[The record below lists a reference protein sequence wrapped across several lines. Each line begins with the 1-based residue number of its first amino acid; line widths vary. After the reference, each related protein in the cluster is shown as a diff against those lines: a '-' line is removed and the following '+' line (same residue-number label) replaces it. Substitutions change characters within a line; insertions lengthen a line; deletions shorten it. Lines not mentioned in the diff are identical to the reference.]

1 MGQWMGAPFDLKCF
15 DEVTQIAE
23 EVVRFHMGW
32 LRTTKEGQRTR
43 MILASNPPVN
53 SVGEWVI
60 PMFRPWLDPT
70 HPKPAKDGELRWY
83 AKSPDGE
90 HIEVDGPELV
100 QFPGETEPVKP
111 MSRTFIR
118 ARLLDNPFLSNTDY
132 KSRLDAMDEPY
143 RSAMRDGNFLAARQ
157 DQEDQVIPTAW
168 VVEAQKRWTKVVPKD
183 VRMSAMGVDVGAGGF
198 DRVVL
203 SIRYGTW
210 FAPLI
215 VAKGKDA
222 PDGSSQAGLIGR
234 YRRDNCPIVV
244 DTGGGYG
251 GDVCS
256 VMKGNGVTVQRF
268 NGSESATTKTRD
280 GSGRAFENRRAEAWW
295 RFREALNPDQK
306 GGSMIAL
313 PEDLELRSEL
323 TAVTFKADTRDV
335 QLEKKVD
342 VKKRLGRSPDK
353 ADAVVMA
360 WYPAETAIRRQ
371 NAASRGGAQPAQANL
386 GYANLKRH

>member
-1 MGQWMGAPFDLKCF
+1 M
-15 DEVTQIAE
+15 E
-23 EVVRFHMGW
+23 EKLISFHLGWVR
-32 LRTTKEGQRTR
+32 TAKQDQRTR
-43 MILASNPPVN
+43 VVLASNPPTT
-53 SVGEWVI
+53 SVGEWLV
-60 PMFRPWLDPT
+60 PWFRPWLDPT
-70 HPKPAKDGELRWY
+70 HPKPARDGELRWY
-83 AKSPDGE
+83 AKTPDGE
-90 HIEVDGPELV
+90 HVEVDGPEPI
-100 QFPGETEPVKP
+100 QFPGAENSVKP

-118 ARLLDNPFLSNTDY
+118 AKLADNPYYARTDY
-132 KSRLDAMDEPY
+132 AAKLDQMDEPY
-143 RSAMRDGNFLAARQ
+143 RSAMRDGNFMAMRR
-157 DQEDQVIPTAW
+157 DQEDQVIPTLW
-168 VVEAQKRWTKVVPKD
+168 VVEAQKRWTKQIPKG

-203 SIRYGTW
+203 AMRYDTW

-215 VAKGKDA
+215 VVKGKDA

-268 NGSESATTKTRD
+268 NGSESAVSKTRD
-280 GSGRAFENRRAEAWW
+280 GSGRSFENRRAEAWW

-306 GGSMIAL
+306 GGSVICL
-313 PEDLELRSEL
+313 PDDMELRAEL
-323 TAVTFKADTRDV
+323 TAVTFKPDTRDV
-335 QLEKKVD
+335 QLEKKID

-360 WYPAETAIRRQ
+360 WAPADSAIRRQ
-371 NAASRGGAQPAQANL
+371 NAAAQGGGMPARANV
-386 GYANLKRH
+386 GYAGLKRY